1 MPWISTAVKRLL
13 ASFAIA
19 ASFGTAAMQAADCGV
34 LLGNSSVTL
43 PQYSGTLPGS
53 ADMSLGGNSSYLYVL
68 TQWGMVRGSL
78 ADPANPGSFTQIVIG
93 KEGGSNNGG
102 LIPILCDCHQGGN
115 TMDVAEN
122 PNGDAR
128 VISDWQ
134 PFKQGGGDSG
144 LGAQLA
150 TASGGGRD
158 GLRQPARHP
167 FGRAARLAHLGGLY
181 RAGKY
186 FGYFPTSSNNVQKV
200 DMTSPNGSA
209 DPGQALPSVSAIG
222 WASTTTSGVRLAEAH
237 VTIAGYDKYV
247 LVGATPGTPGTL
259 HWAEINET
267 NGNLTE
273 IANTPM
279 VNFPVQMDVGVI
291 NGEIFVV
298 AAEGASG
305 LNVYKFTPP
314 SNRCST

>member
-1 MPWISTAVKRLL
+1 MLWISTDVKRLL

-34 LLGNSSVTL
+34 LLGNSSTTL
-43 PQYSGTLPGS
+43 PLYTGTLPGS

-102 LIPILCDCHQGGN
+102 IIPILCDCHQGGN
-115 TMDVAEN
+115 TMDVAEA
-122 PNGDAR
+122 PDGTSR

-150 TASGGGRD
+150 TTLGSGVM
-158 GLRQPARHP
+158 A
-167 FGRAARLAHLGGLY
+167 FGDQLDIPSDVPRGSRISAVSLPNS
-181 RAGKY
+181 GKY

-200 DMTSPNGSA
+200 DLTSPNGLPDPETPFLGDRHRLGVDGDVRRAAGRGARGHRGLRQARPSA
-209 DPGQALPSVSAIG
+209 RRPARS
-222 WASTTTSGVRLAEAH
+222 
-237 VTIAGYDKYV
+237 
-247 LVGATPGTPGTL
+247 GTL

-267 NGNLTE
+267 NGT
-273 IANTPM
+273 
-279 VNFPVQMDVGVI
+279 
-291 NGEIFVV
+291 
-298 AAEGASG
+298 
-305 LNVYKFTPP
+305 
-314 SNRCST
+314 